1 MNPYPNPGPLA
12 SLAQQGEDEGGS
24 SSFLQVLP
32 VILWEKRWWIIAPGV
47 LGLVGG
53 VVAAFTIPTM
63 FESSA
68 TVLIESQQLP
78 LDVVNSP
85 VTDVIGQRIA
95 RARERVLSRQDLI
108 RLIRTNNLYAEE
120 QRHQALS
127 AIVDKMRDA
136 TSVEAIGSDIT
147 GAPGGAAGRTI
158 ALKIGF
164 SYADPVK
171 AQIVAQQY
179 VNRFL
184 EVDASSQTDQAV
196 GAANFL
202 NQQGSQI
209 QAQISAIESQITK
222 IKSENGPLLAL
233 QSQATGNPAADAGRI
248 DAEII
253 GLQGENA
260 RLAAQSG
267 GDGNSAVQAAE
278 MALANARARYSDT
291 HPDVIAAQ
299 NQLDAARRSATAT
312 SGASSPMINA
322 NNAQISSLRA
332 AKAMILSQSG
342 EVRAAQARGP
352 ALAAEVDALEKRAD
366 SLRDQY
372 RDIGSKAQ
380 SAQLSARMQTEQK
393 GERLTLADPPVV
405 PDAPYKPNRPL
416 LIAGGLVGG
425 LGLGAAIVLLLELIL
440 RPIRGTEMLREAAG
454 AAPLVIIPDFSRKPN
469 MIIRWLERRNRK
481 RART

>member
-1 MNPYPNPGPLA
+1 M
-12 SLAQQGEDEGGS
+12 AQQDADEGGS
-24 SSFLQVLP
+24 SGLIQALP
-32 VILWEKRWWIIAPGV
+32 VILWEKRWWLVIPSV
-47 LGLVGG
+47 LGLIGG
-53 VVAAFTIPTM
+53 VAAAYTIPTM
-63 FESSA
+63 FESSG

-78 LDVVNSP
+78 TDVVNSP
-85 VTDVIGQRIA
+85 ITDVIGQRIA

-108 RLIRTNNLYAEE
+108 RLIRTNNLYTNE
-120 QRHQALS
+120 QRNQALS

-136 TSVEAIGSDIT
+136 TSIDAISSDMV
-147 GAPGGAAGRTI
+147 GAAATGRTI

-164 SYADPVK
+164 SYSDPVK

-209 QAQISAIESQITK
+209 QAQIAEIEGQINK
-222 IKSENGPLLAL
+222 IKSENGPLLAM
-233 QSQATGNPAADAGRI
+233 QSQATGNPVADAGRI
-248 DAEII
+248 DSEII

-260 RLAAQSG
+260 RLALQSSG
-267 GDGNSAVQAAE
+267 GDSTGAVAAAQN
-278 MALANARARYSDT
+278 ALANARARYSDT

-299 NQLDAARRSATAT
+299 NQLDAARRTAATN
-312 SGASSPMINA
+312 SGGSNPMIGA
-322 NNAQISSLRA
+322 NNAQIASLRA
-332 AKAMILSQSG
+332 AKGMILSQSG

-352 ALAAEVDALEKRAD
+352 ALAAQVDALEKRAD

-405 PDAPYKPNRPL
+405 PDAPYKPNRPIL
-416 LIAGGLVGG
+416 MAGGLAAG
-425 LGLGAAIVLLLELIL
+425 LGFGMAIVLLLELIL
-440 RPIRGTEMLREAAG
+440 RPIRGTDMLRDAAG
-454 AAPLVIIPDFSRKPN
+454 AAPLVIIPDYSRKPN
-469 MIIRWLERRNRK
+469 LVIRWLERRNRK

>member
-12 SLAQQGEDEGGS
+12 SMAQQDADEGGS
-24 SSFLQVLP
+24 SGLIQALP
-32 VILWEKRWWIIAPGV
+32 VILWEKRWWLVIPSV
-47 LGLVGG
+47 LGLIGG
-53 VVAAFTIPTM
+53 VTAAYTIPTM
-63 FESSA
+63 FESSG

-78 LDVVNSP
+78 TDVVNSP
-85 VTDVIGQRIA
+85 ITDVIGQRIA

-108 RLIRTNNLYAEE
+108 RLIRTNNLYASE
-120 QRHQALS
+120 QRSQALS

-136 TSVEAIGSDIT
+136 TSIDAISSDMV
-147 GAPGGAAGRTI
+147 GAAATGRTI

-164 SYADPVK
+164 SYSDPVK

-209 QAQISAIESQITK
+209 QAQIAEIEGQINK
-222 IKSENGPLLAL
+222 IKSENGPLLAM
-233 QSQATGNPAADAGRI
+233 QSQATGNPVADAGRI

-260 RLAAQSG
+260 RLAQQSAGGDSTGAVAAAQS
-267 GDGNSAVQAAE
+267 
-278 MALANARARYSDT
+278 ALANARARYSDT

-299 NQLDAARRSATAT
+299 NQLDAARRTAAANT
-312 SGASSPMINA
+312 GGSNPMIGA
-322 NNAQISSLRA
+322 NNAQIASLRG

-352 ALAAEVDALEKRAD
+352 ALAAQVDALEKKAD
-366 SLRDQY
+366 ALRDQY

-405 PDAPYKPNRPL
+405 PDAPYKPNRPVL
-416 LIAGGLVGG
+416 MAGGLAAG
-425 LGLGAAIVLLLELIL
+425 LGFGMAIVLLLELIL
-440 RPIRGTEMLREAAG
+440 RPIRGTDMLREAAG
-454 AAPLVIIPDFSRKPN
+454 AAPLVIIPDYSRKPN
-469 MIIRWLERRNRK
+469 LVIRWLERRNRK